1 MRARV
6 NTLTLSSSGAAYDNS
21 PIPSRGRLVELECPS
36 DVNARV
42 PDGSVLKPTGSGRKG
57 YNLMDKM
64 GLSRHHKE
72 FYNRIRVW
80 LVSSLTYA
88 SY

>member
-42 PDGSVLKPTGSGRKG
+42 PDGSGMRWETFLYGG
-57 YNLMDKM
+57 
-64 GLSRHHKE
+64 
-72 FYNRIRVW
+72 
-80 LVSSLTYA
+80 
-88 SY
+88 